1 MDLFNKQQ
9 IAVLHGIRRGF
20 VKELLKSIGPT
31 DVIEHY
37 SSRVKENDSIAD
49 KLWAKQLNATTANAI
64 EHLTDIIGVRI
75 VVHFIGDVYDIVSK
89 VREKYDIMEEID
101 YITIPKDNGYRSFHM
116 IIKFPIKEGNAL
128 GVSYIPIELQIR
140 TVAMDCW
147 ASLEHQMFYKKEEV
161 QQMDLAKKELLFCAE
176 TLFSTD
182 MRMEAIQNIIQ
193 KVESN

>member
-101 YITIPKDNGYRSFHM
+101 RTGRLEDGL
-116 IIKFPIKEGNAL
+116 KERILKAADEYAAEKGSH
-128 GVSYIPIELQIR
+128 VSN
-140 TVAMDCW
+140 T
-147 ASLEHQMFYKKEEV
+147 
-161 QQMDLAKKELLFCAE
+161 
-176 TLFSTD
+176 
-182 MRMEAIQNIIQ
+182 
-193 KVESN
+193 